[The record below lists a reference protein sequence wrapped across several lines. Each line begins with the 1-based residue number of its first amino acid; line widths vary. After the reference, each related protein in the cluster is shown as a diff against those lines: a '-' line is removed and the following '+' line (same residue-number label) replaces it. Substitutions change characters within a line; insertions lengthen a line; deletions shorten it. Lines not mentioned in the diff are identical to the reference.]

1 MPLPQQPPGTLLR
14 SVLPG
19 RLGVLSDV
27 VNQYSDGNCTM
38 KSFASLM
45 VTMFFA
51 SAGNIV
57 AVHAGEVNEQAVNEQ
72 ARAIRL
78 LEKPVTPITEPPC
91 SYCSTQHLKS
101 LIRGDDRVIAWLRAD
116 HNGGAFPIRMFL
128 AGPRVVNDTYGLF
141 FFDAD
146 GGYVAAYK
154 KDYGYQF
161 HGWRNGVMVVKGRD
175 GTLWSALTGKAIEGP
190 QKGKQ
195 LTRIPSLVTDW
206 NYWLMLHPES
216 TTYDLFDG
224 KKYASA
230 AVPNQIS
237 KEASESLKQ
246 KDARLPL
253 NQEVLG
259 VEFAN
264 SQRAYPLPTS
274 ASRACF
280 LDEVDGEAIAVF
292 WYGQTKTAV
301 AFRREVNGRTL
312 TFYADDISPE
322 SAPFKDK
329 ETGTRWTVAGR
340 GIDGPLRGHELT
352 WANSIQCRWYA
363 WASEYPN
370 TTVFK
375 QAKSNE

>member
-1 MPLPQQPPGTLLR
+1 
-14 SVLPG
+14 
-19 RLGVLSDV
+19 
-27 VNQYSDGNCTM
+27 M
-38 KSFASLM
+38 KSLVSIPVAMLFALVGNVDTIHAEESNGQ
-45 VTMFFA
+45 
-51 SAGNIV
+51 AGT
-57 AVHAGEVNEQAVNEQ
+57 
-72 ARAIRL
+72 IRL

-116 HNGGAFPIRMFL
+116 HNGGAFPIRLFL

-141 FFDAD
+141 FFDVD

-237 KEASESLKQ
+237 KEASESLRQ

-253 NQEVLG
+253 NQAVLG

-264 SQRAYPLPTS
+264 SQRAYPLPTGE
-274 ASRACF
+274 SRACF

-292 WYGQTKTAV
+292 WYGKTKTAV

-329 ETGTRWTVAGR
+329 ETGTRWTIAGR
-340 GIDGPLRGHELT
+340 GIDGPLRSHELT
-352 WANSIQCRWYA
+352 WAKSIQCRWYA
-363 WASEYPN
+363 WASEYPK
-370 TTVFK
+370 TTVFEK
-375 QAKSNE
+375 AKSNE